1 MLINKSSKIEAQD
14 LATFKLVNGDEI
26 VGTVEGLLEEPGGGY
41 ILSNPMTVVPSQKGV
56 GLFPSIMTGKDKAWV
71 TLKSQHIMMAVLTT
85 DELKSHYTQ
94 LVTGIVTAPQ
104 GLVV

>member
-1 MLINKSSKIEAQD
+1 MLISKSSKIEAGD

-26 VGTVEGLLEEPGGGY
+26 VGEVITATAGEYEVA
-41 ILSNPMTVVPSQKGV
+41 NPMTVVPSQKGV
-56 GLFPSIMTGKDKAWV
+56 GLFPSLMTGRDKAVV
-71 TLKSQHIMMAVLTT
+71 TLKAQHVMMCVLTT

-104 GLVV
+104 GLVI